1 MPHPNFIDKLTAVLP
16 TAAREALDALILAA
30 RAPSRALYAVG
41 GCVRDLLLERPTLD
55 LDLTLEGDAPALAR
69 AAAVGLPGVRCT
81 VHPAFHTATLKS
93 DGIRIDVA
101 SARAETYQRPGA
113 LPTVR
118 PGSLRDDLFRRDFTA
133 NALAL
138 ALTGDRAGDLI
149 DPFHGAADLEAGLL
163 RTLHEAS
170 FRDDATRI
178 LRGARYEAR
187 LGFRFEPQTL
197 RWLRRD
203 IRYLDTISGRR
214 LRDELLRVLREPQP
228 ELILLRLHGLGA
240 LAALHPSLSFDEWLA
255 SAFARL
261 RELRDEPT
269 AAACLALLAWELTPP
284 EAAALAARLSLTRR
298 EAEAVRAAP
307 DAQALLPAL
316 SADIPPSR
324 VVDLLS
330 PLPPPAVWALAAT
343 AEGPP
348 ADRALHY
355 LRRWRYLKPA
365 LDGHA
370 LLALGAPPGPRLGEV
385 LRRLRAAK
393 LDGEVRTRRDEERLA
408 RTLLG
413 LASDPVSSR
422 RVRLQPDSS
431 TRGRRP

>member
-1 MPHPNFIDKLTAVLP
+1 MPSPDFIDRLITALP
-16 TAAREALDALILAA
+16 AAGREALHALILAA
-30 RAPSRALYAVG
+30 RARSLALYAVG

-69 AAAVGLPGVRCT
+69 AAAAGLRGVRCT
-81 VHPAFHTATLKS
+81 VHPAFRTATFKS
-93 DGIRIDVA
+93 DDMRIDIT
-101 SARAETYQRPGA
+101 SARAETYERPGA
-113 LPTVR
+113 LPAVR
-118 PGSLRDDLFRRDFTA
+118 PGSLRDDLSRRDFTA

-214 LRDELLRVLREPQP
+214 LRDELLRVLREPRP
-228 ELILLRLHGLGA
+228 ERILLRLHGLGA
-240 LAALHPSLSFDEWLA
+240 LAALHPSLSFDERLA

-261 RELRDEPT
+261 RELRDEPSAT
-269 AAACLALLAWELTPP
+269 ACLALLAWELTPP

-298 EAEAVRAAP
+298 EGEAMRAAP
-307 DAQALLPAL
+307 DAQALLPTLA
-316 SADIPPSR
+316 ADVPPSR
-324 VVDLLS
+324 VVELLS
-330 PLPPPAVWALAAT
+330 PLPTAAVWALAVA
-343 AEGPP
+343 AEGP
-348 ADRALHY
+348 AAERALHY

-370 LLALGAPPGPRLGEV
+370 LLALGARPGPQLGEV
-385 LRRLRAAK
+385 LRRLKVAK
-393 LDGEVRTRRDEERLA
+393 LDGEVHSRKDEERMA
-408 RTLLG
+408 RALLG
-413 LASDPVSSR
+413 PAVESP
-422 RVRLQPDSS
+422 P
-431 TRGRRP
+431 